1 MDLVAALGS
10 IFGLFILF
18 SLAIVWIIALV
29 DILRSD
35 FKDSNEK
42 LIWVLL
48 VIFLPFLGSILYFV
62 IGRSRKI
69 NR

>member
-1 MDLVAALGS
+1 MGILTGLGA
-10 IFGLFILF
+10 IFLLFFLF
-18 SLAIVWIIALV
+18 SLAILWIIALV

-35 FKDSNEK
+35 FEGNEK

-48 VIFLPFLGSILYFV
+48 VIFLPFLGSLLYFT

-69 NR
+69 SR